1 MNTNEPKK
9 QAPLTTLINLSR
21 IEDVW
26 NSYLFKRA
34 LSNDPENMYEELGL
48 NELEKIV
55 LKALVQDFNHMVDFD

>member
-21 IEDVW
+21 IEDVC
-26 NSYLFKRA
+26 NRYVFKRA